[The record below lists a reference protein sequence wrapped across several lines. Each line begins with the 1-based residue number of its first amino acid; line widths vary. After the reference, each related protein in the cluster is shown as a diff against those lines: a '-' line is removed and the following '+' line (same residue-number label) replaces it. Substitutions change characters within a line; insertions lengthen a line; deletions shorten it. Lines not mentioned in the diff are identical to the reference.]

1 MVSSPASSAPIHLET
16 AMSFWII
23 GTDHL
28 VAPLKARCICT
39 KDSTDGCPFHGE
51 VVRVEVQS

>member
-1 MVSSPASSAPIHLET
+1 
-16 AMSFWII
+16 MSFWII

-51 VVRVEVQS
+51 VVRIEVQS